1 MKGSR
6 AGVFVVLSFL
16 GLALGLLLLGKG
28 LRFAPEPIGSRADL
42 FLEGARASLLLTL
55 VAGVAGLGL
64 GMALALGRIS
74 ALPPVRWLCFG
85 VIELLRGTPLLVQ
98 ILFIYY
104 ALPILAPFLKLDE
117 FSAAAIGL
125 ALNVGAYNA
134 EVIRAGIEALPRGQ
148 TEAALSLGLS
158 RLQTLRYIILPQAL
172 RIVTPPLINN
182 AVALLKDSS
191 LASSIGLLEVTLAG
205 QRISSET
212 FMPVPVLTTVA
223 LLYLVMTTALTLISA
238 RLERFLSP
246 QGARGA
252 R

>member
-1 MKGSR
+1 MKLNR
-6 AGVFVVLSFL
+6 AGFFAVISFL
-16 GLALGLLLLGKG
+16 GLGLGLFALGKG
-28 LRFAPEPIGSRADL
+28 LRFAPEPIGSRSDL
-42 FLEGARASLLLTL
+42 FVEGARVSLLLTV
-55 VAGVAGLGL
+55 VAGAAGLAL
-64 GMALALGRIS
+64 GMLLALGRIS
-74 ALPPVRWLCFG
+74 VLAPLRWFCFG

-104 ALPILAPFLKLDE
+104 ALPILAPFLRLDE

-148 TEAALSLGLS
+148 TEAAMSLGLS
-158 RLQTLRYIILPQAL
+158 RFQTLRYIIIPQAL

-238 RLERFLSP
+238 RLERFLAP
-246 QGARGA
+246 QGMRGA